1 MIIDISQ
8 EVFSCAVYPGDPK
21 PRLQRLSDMA
31 DGALYNLSSF
41 SMCAHNGTHIDAP
54 AHFFADG
61 KTVEQIDLTAC
72 CGRCFVCH
80 HAGDLPGDTAAE
92 ILAAARQHGCQ
103 QRILLAD
110 DCVVGTAAAEVF
122 VRGGVR
128 LIGVDSQS
136 VGPADTPMAVH
147 KLLLSAG
154 VVLLEGL
161 VLSHVGDGCY
171 TLYAAPLNLGG
182 CEGAPCRAILMTD
195 EV

>member
-110 DCVVGTAAAEVF
+110 DCVVGTAAAEAPAF
-122 VRGGVR
+122 RGGCTAGRTCAVACRGR
-128 LIGVDSQS
+128 L
-136 VGPADTPMAVH
+136 
-147 KLLLSAG
+147 
-154 VVLLEGL
+154 
-161 VLSHVGDGCY
+161 
-171 TLYAAPLNLGG
+171 LYAV
-182 CEGAPCRAILMTD
+182 CRAFEPRRMRGCAVPCD
-195 EV
+195 SDDG